1 MMDQQQEAGTLPP
14 NGAEMKSLLAALVL
28 VCSTVTSVAAQD
40 TVYRIPISGVIEL
53 GLAPFVARAVSEAEA
68 AGAVAVILDLD
79 TPGGRIDAAEKIADA
94 IRRTDLPVY
103 AFVNPRAYSAGALIA
118 LASDGIYMRSGAV
131 IGAATPV
138 DGQGTKASEK
148 IVSAMRAEFRAL
160 AEEHGL
166 DPTVAEAM
174 VDESIAI
181 PGVVEEG
188 QLLTLSTEEAVELG
202 FARAQVS
209 DEADLLSRIG
219 HAEAVVVQPR
229 INWAERLVRFL
240 TSPLVQPL
248 LLSLGMLGLVFEI
261 KSGGF
266 GLGGVV
272 SLGALGLFFGSNLL
286 LGLVGMEEIILLAAA
301 MVALGVEVFV
311 LPGFGV
317 AGVLGLLL
325 LGAAFVLA
333 MVGDV
338 PTTADFTQAIAV
350 VGASVVITV
359 AVAYAWLRH
368 LPSSNR
374 FKGLLLKKGLDKE
387 TGFISAPERSDL
399 IGLVGTALTD
409 LRPAGTVVIGEERID
424 AVTEGEF
431 LAQGQ
436 QIKIL
441 RSDGYRHVV
450 RSVANNS

>member
-1 MMDQQQEAGTLPP
+1 
-14 NGAEMKSLLAALVL
+14 MKSLLAALVCASAGAFP
-28 VCSTVTSVAAQD
+28 VSAQD
-40 TVYRIPISGVIEL
+40 LVYRIPVSGVIEL
-53 GLAPFVARAVSEAEA
+53 GLAPYVARAVREAEA
-68 AGAVAVILDLD
+68 AGATAIYLDLD
-79 TPGGRIDAAEKIADA
+79 TPGGRIDAAQKITDA
-94 IRRTDLPVY
+94 VRSTDLPVY
-103 AFVNPRAYSAGALIA
+103 AFVNPRAYSAGAMIA
-118 LASDGIYMRSGAV
+118 LATDGIYMRAGAV

-148 IVSAMRAEFRAL
+148 MVSAMRAEFRAL
-160 AEEHGL
+160 AEEQGL
-166 DPTVAEAM
+166 NPEVAEAM

-188 QLLTLSTEEAVELG
+188 KLLTLSTAEAVELG
-202 FARAQVS
+202 FARSQVLDEAELLTQIGQADAQVVTP
-209 DEADLLSRIG
+209 G
-219 HAEAVVVQPR
+219 

-286 LGLVGMEEIILLAAA
+286 LGLAGTEEFILLAAA
-301 MVALGVEVFV
+301 IIALGIEIFV
-311 LPGFGV
+311 LPGFGI
-317 AGVLGLLL
+317 AGILGLLL

-333 MVGDV
+333 MVGNV
-338 PTTADFTQAIAV
+338 PTMADFTQAVAV
-350 VGASVVITV
+350 VVASVVITI
-359 AVAYAWLRH
+359 AVVFAWLRH

-374 FKGLLLKKGLDKE
+374 FKGLLLKRELDQAS
-387 TGFISAPERSDL
+387 GFISAPERND
-399 IGLVGTALTD
+399 LVGQIGVALTD
-409 LRPAGTVVIGEERID
+409 LRPAGTITIGEERLD

-431 LAQGQ
+431 LQQGQ
-436 QIKIL
+436 RVKVM

-450 RSVANNS
+450 RPVDE

>member
-1 MMDQQQEAGTLPP
+1 
-14 NGAEMKSLLAALVL
+14 MKSLLAALVCASAGAFP
-28 VCSTVTSVAAQD
+28 VSAQD
-40 TVYRIPISGVIEL
+40 LVYRIPVSGVIEL
-53 GLAPFVARAVSEAEA
+53 GLAPYVARAVREAEA
-68 AGAVAVILDLD
+68 AGATAIYLDLD
-79 TPGGRIDAAEKIADA
+79 TPGGRIDAAQKITDA
-94 IRRTDLPVY
+94 VRSTDLPVY
-103 AFVNPRAYSAGALIA
+103 AFVNPRAYSAGAMIA
-118 LASDGIYMRSGAV
+118 LATDGIYMRTGAV

-148 IVSAMRAEFRAL
+148 MVSAMRAEFRAL
-160 AEEHGL
+160 AEEQGL
-166 DPTVAEAM
+166 NPEVAEAM

-188 QLLTLSTEEAVELG
+188 KLLTLSTAEAVELG
-202 FARAQVS
+202 FARSQVLDEAELLTQIGQADAQVVTP
-209 DEADLLSRIG
+209 G
-219 HAEAVVVQPR
+219 

-286 LGLVGMEEIILLAAA
+286 LGLAGTEEFILLAAA
-301 MVALGVEVFV
+301 IIALGIEIFV
-311 LPGFGV
+311 LPGFGI
-317 AGVLGLLL
+317 AGILGLLL

-333 MVGDV
+333 MVGNV
-338 PTTADFTQAIAV
+338 PTMADFTQAVAV
-350 VGASVVITV
+350 VGASVVITI
-359 AVAYAWLRH
+359 AVVFAWLRH

-374 FKGLLLKKGLDKE
+374 FKGLLLKRELDQAS
-387 TGFISAPERSDL
+387 GFISAPERND
-399 IGLVGTALTD
+399 LVGQIGVALTD
-409 LRPAGTVVIGEERID
+409 LRPAGTITIGEERLD

-431 LAQGQ
+431 LQQGQ
-436 QIKIL
+436 RVKVM

-450 RSVANNS
+450 RPVDE

>member
-1 MMDQQQEAGTLPP
+1 
-14 NGAEMKSLLAALVL
+14 MKSLLAALVCASAGAFP
-28 VCSTVTSVAAQD
+28 VSAQD
-40 TVYRIPISGVIEL
+40 LVYRIPVSGVIEL
-53 GLAPFVARAVSEAEA
+53 GLAPYVARAVREAEA
-68 AGAVAVILDLD
+68 AGATAIYLDLD
-79 TPGGRIDAAEKIADA
+79 TPGGRIDAAQKITDA
-94 IRRTDLPVY
+94 VRSTDLPVY
-103 AFVNPRAYSAGALIA
+103 AFVNPRAYSAGAMIA
-118 LASDGIYMRSGAV
+118 LATDGIYMRTGAV

-148 IVSAMRAEFRAL
+148 MVSAMRAEFRAL
-160 AEEHGL
+160 AEEQGL
-166 DPTVAEAM
+166 NPEVAEAM

-188 QLLTLSTEEAVELG
+188 KLLTLSTAEAVELG
-202 FARAQVS
+202 FARSQVLDEAELLTQIGQADAQVVTP
-209 DEADLLSRIG
+209 G
-219 HAEAVVVQPR
+219 

-286 LGLVGMEEIILLAAA
+286 LGLAGTEEFILLAAA
-301 MVALGVEVFV
+301 IIALGIEIFV
-311 LPGFGV
+311 LPGFGI
-317 AGVLGLLL
+317 AGILGLLL

-333 MVGDV
+333 MVGNV
-338 PTTADFTQAIAV
+338 PTMADFTQAVAV
-350 VGASVVITV
+350 VVASVVITI
-359 AVAYAWLRH
+359 AVVFAWLRH

-374 FKGLLLKKGLDKE
+374 FKGLLLKRELDQAS
-387 TGFISAPERSDL
+387 GFISAPERND
-399 IGLVGTALTD
+399 LVGQIGVALTD
-409 LRPAGTVVIGEERID
+409 LRPAGTITIGEERLD

-431 LAQGQ
+431 LQQGQ
-436 QIKIL
+436 RVKVM

-450 RSVANNS
+450 RPVDE

>member
-1 MMDQQQEAGTLPP
+1 
-14 NGAEMKSLLAALVL
+14 MKSLLAALVCASAGAFP
-28 VCSTVTSVAAQD
+28 VSAQD
-40 TVYRIPISGVIEL
+40 LVYRIPVSGVIEL
-53 GLAPFVARAVSEAEA
+53 GLAPYVARAVREAEA
-68 AGAVAVILDLD
+68 AGATAIYLDLD
-79 TPGGRIDAAEKIADA
+79 TPGGRIDAAQKITDA
-94 IRRTDLPVY
+94 VRSTDLPVY
-103 AFVNPRAYSAGALIA
+103 AFVNPRAYSAGAMIA
-118 LASDGIYMRSGAV
+118 LATDGIYMRTGAV

-148 IVSAMRAEFRAL
+148 MVSAMRAEFRAL
-160 AEEHGL
+160 AEEQGL
-166 DPTVAEAM
+166 NPEVAEAM

-188 QLLTLSTEEAVELG
+188 KLLTLSTAEAVELG
-202 FARAQVS
+202 FARSQVLDEAELLTQIGQADAQVVTP
-209 DEADLLSRIG
+209 G
-219 HAEAVVVQPR
+219 

-286 LGLVGMEEIILLAAA
+286 LGLAGTEEFILLAAA
-301 MVALGVEVFV
+301 IIALGIEIFV
-311 LPGFGV
+311 LPGFGI
-317 AGVLGLLL
+317 AGILGLLL

-333 MVGDV
+333 MVGKV
-338 PTTADFTQAIAV
+338 PTMADFTQAVAV
-350 VGASVVITV
+350 VGASVVITI
-359 AVAYAWLRH
+359 AVVFAWLRH

-374 FKGLLLKKGLDKE
+374 FKGLLLKRELDQAS
-387 TGFISAPERSDL
+387 GFISAPERND
-399 IGLVGTALTD
+399 LVGQIGVALTD
-409 LRPAGTVVIGEERID
+409 LRPAGTITIGEERLD

-431 LAQGQ
+431 LQQGQ
-436 QIKIL
+436 RVKVM

-450 RSVANNS
+450 RPVDE